1 MVRKTT
7 GAHMGKHTL
16 IAILP
21 QPQVDLVQAIAVHVG
36 GKRRVQERFET
47 LSQELLSDGMTTLLS
62 FTEVEVSHDERG
74 FLLHA
79 LIENFHQA

>member
-36 GKRRVQERFET
+36 GKRRVQERFEI
-47 LSQELLSDGMTTLLS
+47 LSQEPPSDGIRTLLPL
-62 FTEVEVSHDERG
+62 TEIEVS
-74 FLLHA
+74 
-79 LIENFHQA
+79 

>member
-1 MVRKTT
+1 MVRKAT

-21 QPQVDLVQAIAVHVG
+21 QPQVGLVQAIAVHVG
-36 GKRRVQERFET
+36 GKRRVQERFEI

-62 FTEVEVSHDERG
+62 FTEVEVSQDERG